1 VPDRVA
7 DYADGWIVY
16 RGRYEGDAVAD
27 LKAACARRE
36 RDFDTLSL
44 TLMDAPWDTDACNG
58 FLADGFAKLIFL
70 VPPGVTDIEAALD
83 RVAEIIAP
91 LRTSG
96 STKQS
101 AGA

>member
-1 VPDRVA
+1 
-7 DYADGWIVY
+7 
-16 RGRYEGDAVAD
+16 
-27 LKAACARRE
+27 
-36 RDFDTLSL
+36 
-44 TLMDAPWDTDACNG
+44 MDAPWDTDACNG